1 MNNYTI
7 APLIAEL
14 KHARTSRA
22 MTQAQLAS
30 NLEVPQGYVSKLEG
44 GSKDPRLSTVIE
56 WGRLLGLELMFVPK
70 DLVLA
75 VDHIIG
81 SQQND
86 SNDIETSAFQALPE
100 DI

>member
-1 MNNYTI
+1 MKNYEI
-7 APLIAEL
+7 APLISDL

-30 NLEVPQGYVSKLEG
+30 LLEVPQGYVSKLENC
-44 GSKDPRLSTVIE
+44 SKNPRLSTVME

-75 VDHIIG
+75 VAHIIG
-81 SQQND
+81 SQRND
-86 SNDIETSAFQALPE
+86 ADDIELSAFLPLPE